1 MAITPSSSVSIS
13 GYIFPED
20 RTGVRIMVG
29 TVWWK
34 CRRSSSIGR
43 VSSPDRTST
52 TAHRR
57 SLHAPRMGRTAMSAL
72 MVVLTLRLAALPVD
86 APAQA
91 CTVDRATGT
100 TIDAQPFL
108 THAMG
113 PQWNAVTD
121 RIAYM
126 AKNSAGYY
134 RVYTVK
140 PDGSGV
146 HDLTV
151 GIRNMPTKHQGA
163 PYWDPDGRYLLL
175 VAEKQNWHGARMFG
189 NLDYGALPGFGTHD
203 DLWVVA
209 ADGSRAWQL
218 TNEPDS
224 RYQGILVPVFSADGR
239 RVAWSDRQGR
249 GKYTIKVADFLTT
262 PQPHV
267 ANVRT
272 YAPGGEVYYEPGSFT
287 TDGKWLLYTSDQD
300 THSFWFSQIYRL
312 NLATGKSS
320 RLTRGRQYNEHPVA
334 VATPSGEWIIYM
346 STLGIARRPL
356 HIMMGTDWYAMRPDG
371 SGNKRLTWMNAR
383 AHSDPE
389 YSPDPLI
396 AVKATMSPRGDLFLG
411 DIQNS
416 ITRQT
421 GFIKAVRFTCQ

>member
-1 MAITPSSSVSIS
+1 
-13 GYIFPED
+13 
-20 RTGVRIMVG
+20 MVG
-29 TVWWK
+29 IGWWK
-34 CRRSSSIGR
+34 CRRRSSIGR
-43 VSSPDRTST
+43 VSSIDRTST
-52 TAHRR
+52 SAHTR
-57 SLHAPRMGRTAMSAL
+57 SLYSLRTGRTVLRAVTAVLAL
-72 MVVLTLRLAALPVD
+72 WLAAVPTNT
-86 APAQA
+86 AAQA

-108 THAMG
+108 TDAIG
-113 PQWNAVTD
+113 PQWNAATN

-126 AKNSAGYY
+126 SKDRAGYY
-134 RVYTVK
+134 RVYIVK
-140 PDGSGV
+140 PDGRDV
-146 HDLTV
+146 HDLTA

-163 PYWDPDGRYLLL
+163 PYWDPDGHYLLL
-175 VAEKQNWHGARMFG
+175 VAEKQSWHGARMFG

-203 DLWVVA
+203 DLWLVT

-218 TNEPDS
+218 TNEPDGK
-224 RYQGILVPVFSADGR
+224 YQGVLVPVFSADGK
-239 RVAWSDRQGR
+239 RVAWSDRQGA
-249 GKYTIKVADFLTT
+249 GKYTIKVADFLTS
-262 PQPHV
+262 PEPHL

-272 YAPGGEVYYEPGSFT
+272 YEPGGEVYYEPGSFT

-312 NLATGKSS
+312 NLATGKST

-346 STLGIARRPL
+346 STFGIVRRPL
-356 HIMMGTDWYAMRPDG
+356 RIMMGTDWYAMRLDG

-383 AHSDPE
+383 SHSDPE

-396 AVKATMSPRGDLFLG
+396 AVKATMSPRGDFFLG

-421 GFIKAVRFTCQ
+421 GFIKAVRFTCR